1 MRGVIEKK
9 SLLPRM
15 IYLSIHS
22 ASASLKESVEENGSI
37 SGSKISSEFKFLLER
52 HAKML
57 GFSLSDAVEVVM
69 GVSSGVKSFEV
80 YLCCQSYS
88 LLFLTALYYFSW
100 YSCWCGCII
109 LIHIQMRWY
118 RYETHCCR
126 CESISVLGRLSLSFF
141 HSFRCTPS

>member
-1 MRGVIEKK
+1 VRGVIEKK

-15 IYLSIHS
+15 IYLSIHN
-22 ASASLKESVEENGSI
+22 ASASLKESVEENGSV

-57 GFSLSDAVEVVM
+57 GFCLSDAVEVVM

-100 YSCWCGCII
+100 YSC
-109 LIHIQMRWY
+109 
-118 RYETHCCR
+118 
-126 CESISVLGRLSLSFF
+126 
-141 HSFRCTPS
+141 